1 MIFFTFWVL
10 QYCRF
15 PHKVAKYS
23 IHSPPAEPRM
33 KTFIFPSLLRCR
45 RAQLATLKIL
55 PKRCGKTEEERKCV
69 LRKKNIPRR
78 GCYKKIVSRKKE
90 REWGNIILGKMR
102 SKLAGEQKRDFI
114 HFSGAKFRWVSDG
127 KLFWGVCKKKAKSLQ
142 HAISRIFIFV
152 HFSFRLHL
160 YGKETEVAQIAF
172 SSLLRVPRRRH
183 LRAQNIFLCKIG
195 SRKYTDLTNISNK
208 LHKALQLI

>member
-1 MIFFTFWVL
+1 
-10 QYCRF
+10 
-15 PHKVAKYS
+15 
-23 IHSPPAEPRM
+23 M

-69 LRKKNIPRR
+69 LQKKNIPRR

-90 REWGNIILGKMR
+90 REWGEIILGKMR
-102 SKLAGEQKRDFI
+102 SRLAGEQKKGLYSFLRC
-114 HFSGAKFRWVSDG
+114 KVSLSFG
-127 KLFWGVCKKKAKSLQ
+127 RKIVLRSVQKKAKSLQ

-183 LRAQNIFLCKIG
+183 LRAQNFFFFAK
-195 SRKYTDLTNISNK
+195 
-208 LHKALQLI
+208 

>member
-1 MIFFTFWVL
+1 
-10 QYCRF
+10 
-15 PHKVAKYS
+15 
-23 IHSPPAEPRM
+23 M

-78 GCYKKIVSRKKE
+78 GCYKKIVSRRKE
-90 REWGNIILGKMR
+90 REWGKIISGKMR
-102 SKLAGEQKRDFI
+102 SKLAGEQKKGTLFI
-114 HFSGAKFRWVSDG
+114 SLVQSFVEFRTG
-127 KLFWGVCKKKAKSLQ
+127 NCFEECAKKAKSLQ
-142 HAISRIFIFV
+142 HAIFRIFIFV

-183 LRAQNIFLCKIG
+183 LREQIFFCAK
-195 SRKYTDLTNISNK
+195 
-208 LHKALQLI
+208 